1 MSLVTVL
8 QLSASG
14 YHQLTASPA
23 VCLAELKSQTEL
35 QHHTLLY
42 NLQVICYL
50 IGNSTQEEMD
60 DLWARKLRFR
70 RASIDPESIATMEK
84 AVLLSNELHEFMRH
98 PDLERI
104 GMAST
109 YHINK

>member
-1 MSLVTVL
+1 
-8 QLSASG
+8 
-14 YHQLTASPA
+14 
-23 VCLAELKSQTEL
+23 
-35 QHHTLLY
+35 
-42 NLQVICYL
+42 
-50 IGNSTQEEMD
+50 MD